1 MKKWSSELYYHNPLP
16 WKEVDASENNIRKI
30 TNTYNIKFYGI
41 WSPYKKNLIQ
51 NFITP
56 YILPK

>member
-1 MKKWSSELYYHNPLP
+1 LWKPSEGESRRKKKKKGKKEMKKWSSELYYHNPLP

-41 WSPYKKNLIQ
+41 
-51 NFITP
+51 
-56 YILPK
+56 